1 MAVGRVRAMA
11 HRTAPGLLVLHALR
25 LKGFAEADVVA
36 RASGLDEA
44 TVASACASLADESL
58 VQRRDGRLSGWS
70 LTSGGRA
77 AHAERIVA
85 DLDVAGQRGVV
96 DGAYRRFLGVN
107 GEMLAICTAWQLRE
121 VDGRQAVNDHGDPAW
136 DAAVLDRLRAV
147 DRALAPVLVELSAA
161 LERYGPYASRLA
173 EALAKV
179 EAGELE
185 WFTRPVIDSYHTVW
199 FELHEDLLSSLGID
213 RASEA
218 QHAT

>member
-1 MAVGRVRAMA
+1 MA

-44 TVASACASLADESL
+44 TVGSACASLAAEGF

-70 LTSGGRA
+70 LTSEGRA
-77 AHAERIVA
+77 AHAARIVA
-85 DLDVAGQRGVV
+85 DLAAAGQRAVV
-96 DGAYRRFLGVN
+96 DGAYRRFLEVN
-107 GEMLAICTAWQLRE
+107 GEMLALCTAWQLRE
-121 VDGRQAVNDHGDPAW
+121 VEGRQVVNDHADAGW
-136 DAAVLDRLRAV
+136 DGAVLDRLRAA
-147 DRALAPVLVELSAA
+147 DRVLEPVLVDLTGA
-161 LERYGPYASRLA
+161 LERYRRYPPRLA

-185 WFTRPVIDSYHTVW
+185 WFTKPVIDSYHTVW
-199 FELHEDLLSSLGID
+199 FELHEDLLCSLGIA

-218 QHAT
+218 HAT